1 MQQRSIRFGQASAA
15 TALPVA
21 PASAVRPLSAA
32 SRRWATW
39 AGGALVAVA
48 MWMAG
53 TAPAGAQAYPSRP
66 VKLIAPYAA
75 GGPTDAMARLLAVEM
90 AKSLGQPVVVENR
103 PGASGAIGAD
113 VVAKSPPDGYT
124 VCFCTT
130 GPTVLMPLLEP
141 KLPYALRDLAPVG
154 LVHRVELSILLGP
167 KQAAKNIA
175 ELIAYAKANPGK
187 LTYSS
192 SGIGGGTHLAGELF
206 ASMTGT
212 KLLHVPYKGSAPAMA
227 DLLGGQ
233 VNLMFSDAPTA
244 TEHIKAGK
252 IRALGISTK
261 ARSALMPDLPTIAE
275 AGVPGYESNS
285 WTALV
290 APAGTPAQVV
300 ARVNADMVKV
310 LNDPATRDRLL
321 KVGAEPM
328 PGTPE
333 DLGRFLRAEIA
344 KWSKIIRE
352 ADIKPE

>member
-187 LTYSS
+187 VSFAS
-192 SGIGGGTHLAGELF
+192 PGAGSPNHMAGELLKT
-206 ASMTGT
+206 MGGVDIM
-212 KLLHVPYKGSAPAMA
+212 HIPYKGEQPAMI
-227 DLLGGQ
+227 DLIGGQ
-233 VNLMFSDAPTA
+233 ADMMVGSIFIGEPQV
-244 TEHIKAGK
+244 KAGK
-252 IRALGISTK
+252 LRMIAVTGPTRAPRYPEVPTVADTIS
-261 ARSALMPDLPTIAE
+261 
-275 AGVPGYESNS
+275 GYEATSHVG
-285 WTALV
+285 LHV
-290 APAGTPAQVV
+290 PAGTPADIIEKLNV
-300 ARVNADMVKV
+300 AMKAAVAQPNVTEKMLSDGITPLATGVQEYEAYLQREIEKWKRV
-310 LNDPATRDRLL
+310 
-321 KVGAEPM
+321 
-328 PGTPE
+328 
-333 DLGRFLRAEIA
+333 
-344 KWSKIIRE
+344 
-352 ADIKPE
+352 IKQNGIKLD